1 MPRSIPILLC
11 EGGHYLSEK
20 IRMNST
26 EAFNDQT
33 KRLSVTGGR
42 LRASFACERG
52 NAVLE
57 LALLCP
63 LFLVLTVGAV
73 EFARLTHTWIE
84 VTNAARA
91 GVAYGA
97 QSRITAANAA
107 GTQQA
112 AMNDVANLSGVTV
125 STSRYCACANGT
137 ASTCKP
143 TDCSASHIVQYL
155 QVTASVTI
163 DPLIYYWT
171 SKKKTFTL
179 TGTAVSRV
187 RN

>member
-1 MPRSIPILLC
+1 M
-11 EGGHYLSEK
+11 
-20 IRMNST
+20 RMNST
-26 EAFNDQT
+26 EARDDHAVGREGAG
-33 KRLSVTGGR
+33 KRFRGLLV
-42 LRASFACERG
+42 CDRG

-57 LALLCP
+57 LALICP
-63 LFLVLTVGAV
+63 MFLMLTMGAV
-73 EFARLTHTWIE
+73 EFARLTYAWIE

-97 QSRITAANAA
+97 QNRITAANAA

-155 QVTASVTI
+155 QVTASVTV
-163 DPLIYYWT
+163 DPLIYYWN